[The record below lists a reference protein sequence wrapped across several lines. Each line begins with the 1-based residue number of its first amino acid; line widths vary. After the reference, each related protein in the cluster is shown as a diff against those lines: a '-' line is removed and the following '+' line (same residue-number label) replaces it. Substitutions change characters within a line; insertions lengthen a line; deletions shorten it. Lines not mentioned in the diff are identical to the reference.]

1 MKSHV
6 ILTVILATSF
16 LACEAPPKT
25 PQTTTSTKVVVA
37 AKQKPKA
44 PVKKPSIVV
53 DAQKP
58 FIAAF
63 ERRQRTWRQWRK
75 CFGYDRLVVCL
86 MGTEGGGDGQI
97 VLGEGV
103 PQFVV
108 MSHVGKLTHQFHYK
122 STLFTFKR
130 QGENLMVRG
139 PVLPVILTPREIEDN
154 GWVERLTSRKMAWQ
168 LAHFG
173 KAIVLVD
180 SLNKTHM
187 DAILVLG
194 KRSFAMGYI
203 DIEDGTV
210 VHNKQVTVDGVHYH
224 YTWPDELKI
233 NGVAQKHQRAMA
245 DEVAPLY
252 GAKRGRVD
260 MTDQWQASDLIK
272 KMKGLSKEN
281 K

>member
-1 MKSHV
+1 MVQKR
-6 ILTVILATSF
+6 ATS
-16 LACEAPPKT
+16 P
-25 PQTTTSTKVVVA
+25 
-37 AKQKPKA
+37 AKQVVKVPAKESKP
-44 PVKKPSIVV
+44 PIIV

-58 FIAAF
+58 FIEAF
-63 ERRQRTWRQWRK
+63 GRRQRTWRQWRQ
-75 CFGYDRLVVCL
+75 CFGKDSLVVCL

-103 PQFVV
+103 PQYVV
-108 MSHVGKLTHQFHYK
+108 VNHVGRLTSQFHYQ

-139 PVLPVILTPREIEDN
+139 PVLPVILTPRTIEDN
-154 GWVERLTSRKMAWQ
+154 GWVERLTSRKMVWQ

-180 SLNKTHM
+180 SLNRTHM
-187 DAILVLG
+187 DAVLVLG
-194 KRSFAMGYI
+194 TRSFAMGHI

-224 YTWPDELKI
+224 YTWPDELKV
-233 NGVAQKHQRAMA
+233 NGVAQKHQRSKAN
-245 DEVAPLY
+245 EVAPLY

-260 MTDQWQASDLIK
+260 MTDQWQASDLVKRLIK
-272 KMKGLSKEN
+272 TPTTP
-281 K
+281 